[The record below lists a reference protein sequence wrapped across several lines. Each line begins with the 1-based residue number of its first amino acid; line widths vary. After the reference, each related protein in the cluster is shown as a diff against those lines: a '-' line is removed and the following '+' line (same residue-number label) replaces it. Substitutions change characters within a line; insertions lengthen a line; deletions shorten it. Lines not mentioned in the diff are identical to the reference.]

1 MDFKKMTLGER
12 LKYAR
17 EARGLTQQQLA
28 DLVPMTQPS
37 LHNTE
42 NGRNKGTTKII
53 ELSLALNINPFWLQL
68 GVGDMEL
75 SNMTNVMPIESG
87 EKVPLISW
95 VAAGGWS
102 TIECRDID
110 GIAEKWLMCPVKH
123 SHQTYALR
131 VSGASMK
138 NPNGNPSFEDGD
150 IIFVDPLVEPENKSC
165 VIAFQEE
172 TKETTFKQLIID
184 EQGKK
189 FLVPLNPHWPEKIIK
204 MNGSTAVLGV
214 VIGKWTD
221 I

>member
-1 MDFKKMTLGER
+1 MSLGER

-17 EARGLTQQQLA
+17 EARGLTQQELA
-28 DLVPMTQPS
+28 DLIPMTQPS

-42 NGRNKGTTKII
+42 NGRNKGSTKLI

-75 SNMTNVMPIESG
+75 SNMSNVVPVENKG
-87 EKVPLISW
+87 QVPLISW
-95 VAAGGWS
+95 VAAGSWS
-102 TIECRDID
+102 TIECRDITEV
-110 GIAEKWLMCPVKH
+110 AEQWMMCPVKH
-123 SHQTYALR
+123 SQQTYALR
-131 VSGASMK
+131 VSGPSMR
-138 NPNGNPSFEDGD
+138 NPNGNPSFENGD

-165 VIAFQEE
+165 VVAFQED

-184 EQGKK
+184 EQDKK
-189 FLVPLNPHWPEKIIK
+189 FLIPLNPQWPEQIIK
-204 MNGSTAVLGV
+204 MNGNTTILGV